1 MNNDIDIEKLRNY
14 INDLEE
20 KITPL
25 TKSRPKKDVKPV
37 KEIKE
42 EPVDDSV
49 EEEEEPEPEPI
60 KKKITRTVTEKKK
73 EQLIKAREIK
83 KENMEKRNKLKKL
96 ESAKLLLKEE
106 ISKPKPKPKPD
117 DYASKELA
125 SCPARGATAGA
136 VRRSGDLISSESASE
151 VETDEEIIVVKKKAK
166 PKPKKKPK
174 KKIIIQEE
182 DTTTEEEESEEEEV
196 QVRPRSKSF
205 GKSHRNKKSV
215 VKVHQHPSHNQPM
228 NYFCD

>member
-25 TKSRPKKDVKPV
+25 TKTRPKKDIKPA

-42 EPVDDSV
+42 EVVDDSV
-49 EEEEEPEPEPI
+49 EEEPKPEPV

-73 EQLIKAREIK
+73 EQLIKAREVK

-117 DYASKELA
+117 L
-125 SCPARGATAGA
+125 
-136 VRRSGDLISSESASE
+136 VSSESASE
-151 VETDEEIIVVKKKAK
+151 VDTEEEIIVVKKKA
-166 PKPKKKPK
+166 KPKKKPK
-174 KKIIIQEE
+174 KKIIIQEDDSTDSE
-182 DTTTEEEESEEEEV
+182 SDLELVEET
-196 QVRPRSKSF
+196 RPRTKSF

>member
-20 KITPL
+20 KVTPL
-25 TKSRPKKDVKPV
+25 TKARSKKDVKPV
-37 KEIKE
+37 KETIE
-42 EPVDDSV
+42 EPIDDSV
-49 EEEEEPEPEPI
+49 EEEEPQPI

-73 EQLIKAREIK
+73 EQLIKAREVK

-117 DYASKELA
+117 L
-125 SCPARGATAGA
+125 
-136 VRRSGDLISSESASE
+136 VSSESASE
-151 VETDEEIIVVKKKAK
+151 VDTEEEIIVVKKKA
-166 PKPKKKPK
+166 KPKKKPK
-174 KKIIIQEE
+174 KKIIIQEDDSTDSE
-182 DTTTEEEESEEEEV
+182 SDLELVEET
-196 QVRPRSKSF
+196 RPRTKSF

>member
-25 TKSRPKKDVKPV
+25 TKTRLKKDVKPV
-37 KEIKE
+37 NEIKE
-42 EPVDDSV
+42 EPVEV
-49 EEEEEPEPEPI
+49 EEDELDSQPI

-73 EQLIKAREIK
+73 EQLIKAREVK

-117 DYASKELA
+117 L
-125 SCPARGATAGA
+125 
-136 VRRSGDLISSESASE
+136 VSSESASE
-151 VETDEEIIVVKKKAK
+151 VDTEEEIIVVKKKA
-166 PKPKKKPK
+166 KPKKKPK
-174 KKIIIQEE
+174 KKIIIQEDDSTDSE
-182 DTTTEEEESEEEEV
+182 SDLELVEET
-196 QVRPRSKSF
+196 RPRTKSF

>member
-25 TKSRPKKDVKPV
+25 TKSRPKKDVK
-37 KEIKE
+37 KE
-42 EPVDDSV
+42 EPKEPEPEPV
-49 EEEEEPEPEPI
+49 EEEEEPEPI

-73 EQLIKAREIK
+73 EQLIKAREVK

-117 DYASKELA
+117 L
-125 SCPARGATAGA
+125 
-136 VRRSGDLISSESASE
+136 VSSESASE
-151 VETDEEIIVVKKKAK
+151 VDTEEEIIVVKKKAIRVVDSTRSSARE
-166 PKPKKKPK
+166 PKKKPK
-174 KKIIIQEE
+174 KKIIIQEDDSTDSE
-182 DTTTEEEESEEEEV
+182 SDLELVEET
-196 QVRPRSKSF
+196 RPRSKSF

>member
-1 MNNDIDIEKLRNY
+1 MDNNIDIEKLRNY

-25 TKSRPKKDVKPV
+25 TKSRSKKDAKPIT
-37 KEIKE
+37 ETKE
-42 EPVDDSV
+42 EPIDDSV
-49 EEEEEPEPEPI
+49 EEEEPEPV

-73 EQLIKAREIK
+73 EQLIKAREVK
-83 KENMEKRNKLKKL
+83 KENMEKRNKIKKL

-106 ISKPKPKPKPD
+106 ISKPKPKP
-117 DYASKELA
+117 
-125 SCPARGATAGA
+125 
-136 VRRSGDLISSESASE
+136 DLVSSESASE
-151 VETDEEIIVVKKKAK
+151 VETDEEIIVVKKKPK
-166 PKPKKKPK
+166 PKPKKKPV

-182 DTTTEEEESEEEEV
+182 DSTDSESDLELVEEV
-196 QVRPRSKSF
+196 VNRPRSKSF

>member
-1 MNNDIDIEKLRNY
+1 MDNNIDIEKLRNY

-25 TKSRPKKDVKPV
+25 TKSRSKKAVK
-37 KEIKE
+37 KE
-42 EPVDDSV
+42 EPKEPVGDKYQPTRASLV
-49 EEEEEPEPEPI
+49 KEPEPESIEEEPKPEPV

-73 EQLIKAREIK
+73 EQLIKAREVK
-83 KENMEKRNKLKKL
+83 KENMEKRNKIKKL

-106 ISKPKPKPKPD
+106 ISKPKPKP
-117 DYASKELA
+117 
-125 SCPARGATAGA
+125 
-136 VRRSGDLISSESASE
+136 DLVSSESASE
-151 VETDEEIIVVKKKAK
+151 VETDEEIIVVKKKPK
-166 PKPKKKPK
+166 PKPKKKPV

-182 DTTTEEEESEEEEV
+182 DSTDSESDLELVEEEPV
-196 QVRPRSKSF
+196 NRPRSKSF

>member
-1 MNNDIDIEKLRNY
+1 MDNNIDIEKLRNY

-25 TKSRPKKDVKPV
+25 TKSRPKKAVKS
-37 KEIKE
+37 E
-42 EPVDDSV
+42 EPKEPEPVEEV
-49 EEEEEPEPEPI
+49 EEEEPQPV
-60 KKKITRTVTEKKK
+60 KKKK
-73 EQLIKAREIK
+73 EQLIKAREVK
-83 KENMEKRNKLKKL
+83 KENMEKRNKIKKL

-106 ISKPKPKPKPD
+106 ISKPK
-117 DYASKELA
+117 KEL
-125 SCPARGATAGA
+125 
-136 VRRSGDLISSESASE
+136 IESSESASE
-151 VETDEEIIVVKKKAK
+151 VETDEEIIVVKKKPK
-166 PKPKKKPK
+166 PKPKKKPV

-182 DTTTEEEESEEEEV
+182 DSTDSESDLELVEEV
-196 QVRPRSKSF
+196 VNRPRSKSF

>member
-20 KITPL
+20 KVTPL
-25 TKSRPKKDVKPV
+25 TKARSKKDVKPV
-37 KEIKE
+37 NESKEV
-42 EPVDDSV
+42 PV
-49 EEEEEPEPEPI
+49 EENEEPEPI

-73 EQLIKAREIK
+73 EQLIKAREVK

-106 ISKPKPKPKPD
+106 ISKPKPKP
-117 DYASKELA
+117 
-125 SCPARGATAGA
+125 
-136 VRRSGDLISSESASE
+136 DLVSSESASE
-151 VETDEEIIVVKKKAK
+151 VETDEEIIVVKKKPK
-166 PKPKKKPK
+166 PKPKKKPV

-182 DTTTEEEESEEEEV
+182 DSTDSESDLELVEET
-196 QVRPRSKSF
+196 RPRSKSF

-215 VKVHQHPSHNQPM
+215 VKVHQHPSHNQPV